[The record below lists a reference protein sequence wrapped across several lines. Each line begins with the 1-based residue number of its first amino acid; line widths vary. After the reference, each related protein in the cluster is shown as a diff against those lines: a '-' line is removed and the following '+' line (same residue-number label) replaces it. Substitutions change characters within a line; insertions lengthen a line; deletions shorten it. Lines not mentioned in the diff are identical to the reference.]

1 MKQEVAILMSTYNGE
16 RFLAEQIESLLAQ
29 THLRWRLYIR
39 DDGSTDGTL
48 AILRRYAARDLRIL
62 LCDDPEPHRGVRDS
76 FLWLLRHVEED
87 RYMFCDQDDVW
98 LPEKIAVSL
107 VALPPDEE
115 TPALVCTD
123 LKVTDQDL
131 NVTEES
137 MWRANHT
144 ADIALRPEFLR
155 VAAMYPG
162 CTMLFN
168 RAARDAVLEHDR
180 FPGIIHDQAVSL
192 SVLKAGGSIIPL
204 PQATIL
210 YRQHDGNA
218 IGTAASKGYVR
229 RKLASLATVWR
240 ENRKYYQTV
249 HSFLGI
255 PLREFLTLKLRHL
268 LKY

>member
-1 MKQEVAILMSTYNGE
+1 MSQEVAILMSTYNGE

-29 THLRWRLYIR
+29 THSRWRLYIR

-48 AILRRYAARDLRIL
+48 AIVRRYADREQRIL
-62 LCDDPEPHRGVRDS
+62 LCNAPKPHRGVRDS
-76 FLWLLRHVEED
+76 FLWLLCHVEED

-98 LPEKIAVSL
+98 LPGKIAVSL
-107 VALPPDEE
+107 AALPDDED

-123 LKVTDQDL
+123 LRVADRYL

-144 ADIALRPEFLR
+144 ARIALRPEFLR
-155 VAAMYPG
+155 VATMYPG

-168 RAARDAVLEHDR
+168 RAARDAVLENHS
-180 FPGIIHDQAVSL
+180 FPGMIHDQAVSL

-210 YRQHDGNA
+210 YRQHGDNA
-218 IGTAASKGYVR
+218 IGAGASKGYVR
-229 RKLASLATVWR
+229 RKLASLAAVWR
-240 ENRKYYQTV
+240 DNRRYYRTV
-249 HSFLGI
+249 HSFLGT
-255 PLREFLTLKLRHL
+255 PLREFVTLKLKHL

>member
-1 MKQEVAILMSTYNGE
+1 MNQEVAILMSTYNGE
-16 RFLAEQIESLLAQ
+16 RFLAEQIDSLLAQ
-29 THLRWRLYIR
+29 THARWRLYIR
-39 DDGSTDGTL
+39 DDGSSDSTL
-48 AILRRYAARDLRIL
+48 DIVRRYSAREPRIL

-76 FLWLLRHVEED
+76 FLWLLRHVEENL
-87 RYMFCDQDDVW
+87 YMFCDQDDVW
-98 LPEKIAVSL
+98 LPEKIAVSIA
-107 VALPPDEE
+107 ALPADEE
-115 TPALVCTD
+115 TPVLVCTD
-123 LKVTDQDL
+123 LKVADRDL

-144 ADIALRPEFLR
+144 DDIALRPDFLR

-168 RAARDAVLEHDR
+168 RAARDAVLEHDH
-180 FPGIIHDQAVSL
+180 FPGMIHDQAVSL

-204 PQATIL
+204 PQPTIL
-210 YRQHDGNA
+210 YRQHGGNA

-240 ENRKYYQTV
+240 ENRRYYRMV
-249 HSFLGI
+249 HSFLGTTL
-255 PLREFLTLKLRHL
+255 PEFVQLKIKHL